1 LGICGGGVFPTVPNV
16 FFPAALNVTYTTLAV
31 TAAAVPA
38 ASPHTAA
45 RRCHSER
52 HRHTGAGSAPTA
64 TWTSARQAVTAAR
77 LPRAAAAPAGLGCT
91 ISR

>member
-1 LGICGGGVFPTVPNV
+1 VPNV

-45 RRCHSER
+45 RRCQGEG
-52 HRHTGAGSAPTA
+52 HRHAGAGSAPAA
-64 TWTSARQAVTAAR
+64 TWISACQARTAAR
-77 LPRAAAAPAGLGCT
+77 LARATAAPAGLRCT